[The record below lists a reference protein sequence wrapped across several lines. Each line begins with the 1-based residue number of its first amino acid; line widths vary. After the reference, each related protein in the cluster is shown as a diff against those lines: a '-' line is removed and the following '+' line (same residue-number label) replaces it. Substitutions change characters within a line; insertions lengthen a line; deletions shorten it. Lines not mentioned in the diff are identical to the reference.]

1 LFLHNK
7 ATPVLKVHATVKN
20 DGVLTIPNFE
30 FFAVKFVSIQGI
42 EA

>member
-1 LFLHNK
+1 VSK
-7 ATPVLKVHATVKN
+7 IYATIKN

-30 FFAVKFVSIQGI
+30 VFAVKFVSIQGI